1 MAEENQETDMLG
13 LENDGMFDLDGAMA
27 DVGMTE
33 QNTKIEELA
42 NDPNTY
48 MTNAGLNLSDK
59 VPTLDA
65 DAEGTTLD
73 PTDERYGLGDDPDA
87 SVTTVEDAEL
97 VDELGDTP
105 DAASYEA
112 SLAED
117 KLGTDETTVDAA
129 QGTVSEDAQ
138 VDASEIEIDMEGAG
152 TGVNADGTVNQTGEA
167 LNQYASQDISHIIDT
182 STSAGKLLADSLGEG
197 NYLDSKATIT
207 GQMKTISQEF
217 KDPNTGEPIIP
228 PWAQATAR
236 QLKRSIAFSGM
247 SGTAATAAMSTALME
262 ATLGIAEKE
271 AVFFQTLTTKNLDN
285 RQESIINK
293 ANALS
298 KFEVANLGA
307 RETAAVT
314 NAKAFLDMDMQNV
327 RLDQEAEIINT
338 QERIDVILSDQG
350 EINAARRFDA
360 EQQNDF
366 SKFYDELGVSVQKH
380 RSEQLNL
387 IKRFNA
393 GELNDGA
400 EFAAEM
406 EDSRQRFYSE
416 MQYQIDL
423 DNAKWR
429 QNVAETNTEM
439 QFEAATEDVRNGLD
453 LSQEAMN
460 QMWDRVDNLL
470 DYTYKGWNSEA
481 DRDAN
486 ILATTISAQARA
498 SGNAS
503 DPVLDGLLAIA
514 TAKVAGG
521 SDIDVLG
528 GISSGLNW
536 LTGGTTGNPTG
547 GAFDF
552 SSLSSTL
559 GSLGG
564 ATSAASGAFSSLG
577 AFVASPIGIALGGIA
592 GLKALGVDTDVL
604 AGDLNPFDEGPLEID
619 LVDTVEDIFDPDKD
633 WLDWGW

>member
-1 MAEENQETDMLG
+1 M
-13 LENDGMFDLDGAMA
+13 
-27 DVGMTE
+27 
-33 QNTKIEELA
+33 
-42 NDPNTY
+42 P
-48 MTNAGLNLSDK
+48 
-59 VPTLDA
+59 
-65 DAEGTTLD
+65 
-73 PTDERYGLGDDPDA
+73 
-87 SVTTVEDAEL
+87 
-97 VDELGDTP
+97 
-105 DAASYEA
+105 
-112 SLAED
+112 
-117 KLGTDETTVDAA
+117 A
-129 QGTVSEDAQ
+129 QA
-138 VDASEIEIDMEGAG
+138 
-152 TGVNADGTVNQTGEA
+152 GVNADGTVNQTGEA

-460 QMWDRVDNLL
+460 QMWDRVDIFWI
-470 DYTYKGWNSEA
+470 TP
-481 DRDAN
+481 
-486 ILATTISAQARA
+486 T
-498 SGNAS
+498 
-503 DPVLDGLLAIA
+503 
-514 TAKVAGG
+514 KVGT
-521 SDIDVLG
+521 LK
-528 GISSGLNW
+528 
-536 LTGGTTGNPTG
+536 LTEMPI
-547 GAFDF
+547 FCYYDQR
-552 SSLSSTL
+552 
-559 GSLGG
+559 
-564 ATSAASGAFSSLG
+564 TSPS
-577 AFVASPIGIALGGIA
+577 
-592 GLKALGVDTDVL
+592 KR
-604 AGDLNPFDEGPLEID
+604 
-619 LVDTVEDIFDPDKD
+619 
-633 WLDWGW
+633 